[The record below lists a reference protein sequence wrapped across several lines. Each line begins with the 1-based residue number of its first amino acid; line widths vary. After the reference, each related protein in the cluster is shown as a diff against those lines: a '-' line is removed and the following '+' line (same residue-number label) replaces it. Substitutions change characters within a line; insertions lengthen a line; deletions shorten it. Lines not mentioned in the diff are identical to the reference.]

1 MITVCREIEEL
12 RHELQARNYNLQEL
26 TNEQLE
32 EAARIL
38 LDKFEINE
46 IPVDIVYVA
55 EKMGLELLRVNFKNN
70 EDNHIGGAL
79 AVSSKLQEQGY
90 KKDKVIKVNKNNSQ
104 GHQRFTIVHEFYHYI
119 FDSFFRQHNHEYYDV
134 FNEDSLTSNDIN
146 EQRANRFAAS
156 FLMPKKEFTKEFL
169 YLSVIQQKNIEEIH
183 KLLSDMFLVSE
194 KAVEMRISELNLI
207 VTGN

>member
-1 MITVCREIEEL
+1 MIWMCQEVIELGQEL
-12 RHELQARNYNLQEL
+12 RNRNYNLTEL
-26 TNEQLE
+26 TMEQLE

-55 EKMGLELLRVNFKNN
+55 EKMGLELLKVNFKDN

-156 FLMPKKEFTKEFL
+156 FLMPIEEFTKEFL
-169 YLSVIQQKNIEEIH
+169 YLSFVYKLKKVIISQLANK
-183 KLLSDMFLVSE
+183 FLVSE
-194 KAVEMRISELNLI
+194 KAVEMRMSELNLT
-207 VTGN
+207 VNGN

>member
-1 MITVCREIEEL
+1 MCREIEEL

-32 EAARIL
+32 IVARIL
-38 LDKFEINE
+38 LDKFKINE

-55 EKMGLELLRVNFKNN
+55 EKMGLELLRVNFKDN
-70 EDNHIGGAL
+70 ENNHIGGAL

-119 FDSFFRQHNHEYYDV
+119 FDSFFQQHNHEYYDV
-134 FNEDSLTSNDIN
+134 FYEDNLNDNDIN
-146 EQRANRFAAS
+146 EQRANRFAAA
-156 FLMPKKEFTKEFL
+156 FLMPIKEFTKEFL
-169 YLSVIQQKNIEEIH
+169 YLSVIQKKGIEEIYM
-183 KLLSDMFLVSE
+183 LLSDIFLVSE
-194 KAVEMRISELNLI
+194 TAVEMRISELNLI
-207 VTGN
+207 DGN